1 MDEIITVLK
10 EDLALQK
17 KKLEDLRAWGGDAIL
32 IEAQNA
38 VVSELEKK
46 IETMQGATGN

>member
-17 KKLEDLRAWGGDAIL
+17 KKMDDLKAWGGDAVL

-38 VVSELEKK
+38 VVSELEKR
-46 IETMQGATGN
+46 IETMQEVTGN

>member
-17 KKLEDLRAWGGDAIL
+17 KKLDDLKAWGGDAIL

-38 VVSELEKK
+38 VVSELEKR
-46 IETMQGATGN
+46 IETMQGVTGN